1 MSRPSGIP
9 PIWEYALPGPGD
21 LPRNVANWR
30 VDQQRVV
37 LLLHDFQRYFLRP
50 FPPPLRDKIVGN
62 AAMIRRRCRA
72 LGVPVAYTAQPGDM
86 SDAER
91 GLLKDI
97 WGPGMR
103 AEPQDRAVVDELAP
117 EADDLVLTKWRYSAF
132 FRSPLLS
139 WMRERGRDQ
148 IILCGVY
155 AHVGVLST
163 ALEAFTNDIQPFLV
177 ADAVGD
183 FSAQF
188 HDLAVQYAATRCA
201 MVVTAKEMLL

>member
-1 MSRPSGIP
+1 MSGIA
-9 PIWEYALPGPGD
+9 PIPEYALPRPGD
-21 LPRNVANWR
+21 LPQNTATWKADPR
-30 VDQQRVV
+30 RVV
-37 LLLHDFQRYFLRP
+37 LLLHDVQRYFLRP
-50 FPPPLRDKIVGN
+50 FPRPMRDEIVGN
-62 AAMIRRRCRA
+62 AAAIRRRCRA
-72 LGVPVAYTAQPGDM
+72 LGIPVAYTAQPGDM

-97 WGPGMR
+97 WGPGMSAQPR
-103 AEPQDRAVVDELAP
+103 DRAVVDDLAP

-139 WMRERGRDQ
+139 WLRGRGRDQ

-155 AHVGVLST
+155 AHVGVLAT
-163 ALEAFTNDIQPFLV
+163 AVEAFTNDIQPFLV

-183 FSAQF
+183 FSAQ
-188 HDLAVQYAATRCA
+188 HHELALRYAAARCA